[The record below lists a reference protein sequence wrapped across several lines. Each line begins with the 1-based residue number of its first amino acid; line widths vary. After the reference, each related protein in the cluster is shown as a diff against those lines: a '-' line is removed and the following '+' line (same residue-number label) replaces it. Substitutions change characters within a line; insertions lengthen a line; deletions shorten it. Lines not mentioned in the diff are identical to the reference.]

1 MAQFRKCV
9 LCGKVERKG
18 ETTYGFRTA
27 LRILGKV
34 GDKAHPSCVREALAK
49 KDKEDAKHKRSRPS

>member
-1 MAQFRKCV
+1 MTQFRKCV
-9 LCGKVERKG
+9 LCGQVHRKR

-49 KDKEDAKHKRSRPS
+49 QDKEKQREDRRHR